1 MSPNIKQMIK
11 LFNSRDTLSFSW
23 MGVPRL
29 VGWVSLIF
37 ISGSCYAGTIFET
50 EEAALSLETYL
61 RKDLVSFENVVDLD
75 SSNSDDKTTYL
86 GIDYSLCFNLDFK
99 EAGPKFYLKLERNGP
114 FDYDAP
120 LFVHNPLL
128 TSSGVIEEYR
138 NDELLPQLEEFWA
151 DTAFF
156 GSSRLK
162 FGLFTYIVG
171 NGFSLNGSYENYGFS
186 ICRETKDSLWRFY
199 YCRPDLVYKNH
210 LGPRIRQDEK
220 QGIDYNH
227 NASNF
232 FAFDTKFQK
241 GKSIFWPYIGVLA
254 DYTSNG
260 KRDNAF
266 TAPIKKDILG
276 TLGIAYTLKQDK
288 FSANLELARNFGKGE
303 SESPDFEDVEHSGY
317 LIFVGID
324 YELDKFKPFLNLLV
338 ASGNKVP
345 LDAALNGDIFLT
357 SGKNRA
363 FSYFSPLNNNLGES
377 ISGCH
382 LDKPV
387 VATGAGCGLQYGVPR
402 PATFSASDF
411 DNLIMPSIG
420 FDLKPTEKLTFS
432 LYAYYIRSFQKAAG
446 MLNGEPKR
454 LSADLGEEIDLFID
468 YQLCPEVL
476 ISFLAGYFIPGHY
489 YKEEREDT
497 SGSLFSPFIRGDGS
511 ADPAYQIE
519 LSLELKF

>member
-1 MSPNIKQMIK
+1 MPRKEFPLERIQTAPLLIL
-11 LFNSRDTLSFSW
+11 LFFLST
-23 MGVPRL
+23 P
-29 VGWVSLIF
+29 
-37 ISGSCYAGTIFET
+37 CYAGTLFDT
-50 EEAALSLETYL
+50 DKAALSLEAYL
-61 RKDLVSFENVVDLD
+61 RKDLVTLENTVDLD
-75 SSNSDDKTTYL
+75 SSNDDDKTTYL
-86 GIDYSLCFNLDFK
+86 GIDYSLAFGLTFK
-99 EAGPKFYLKLERNGP
+99 ENGPKFYLKLERNGP

-120 LFVHNPLL
+120 LFVHNTLL
-128 TSSGVIEEYR
+128 TSGGVIEEYR
-138 NDELLPQLEEFWA
+138 KDELLPQLEEFWA
-151 DTAFF
+151 DTAFL
-156 GSSRLK
+156 GASRVKL
-162 FGLFTYIVG
+162 GLFTYIVG
-171 NGFSLNGSYENYGFS
+171 NGFSLNGSFENYGFS
-186 ICRETKDSLWRFY
+186 IYRETEDSFWRFY

-210 LGPRIRQDEK
+210 LGPRIRQDEE

-266 TAPIKKDILG
+266 AAPIKKDFLG
-276 TLGIAYTLKQDK
+276 TLGLAYTLKQDK

-303 SESPDFEDVEHSGY
+303 SESPEFEDVEHSGY
-317 LIFVGID
+317 LIFAGID
-324 YELDKFKPFLNLLV
+324 YDSDKFKPFINLLV
-338 ASGNKVP
+338 SSGNKVP
-345 LDAALNGDIFLT
+345 LDAALNGDEKLT

-377 ISGCH
+377 ISGCCTYR
-382 LDKPV
+382 PV
-387 VATGAGCGLQYGVPR
+387 VATGAGYGIQYGVPR

-420 FDLKPTEKLTFS
+420 FDLKPTEKLTLS

-468 YQLCPEVL
+468 YQATKNVL
-476 ISFLAGYFIPGHY
+476 ISFLTGYFFPGDY
-489 YKEEREDT
+489 YKEERDDT
-497 SGSLFSPFIRGDGS
+497 PGSLFSPFVRGDGS
-511 ADPAYQIE
+511 VDPAFQIE